1 MRVHVHER
9 LRVTV
14 YVFNINGELKEHM
27 WVCVLVCAGGC
38 VCVWMSKWPAT
49 MTTLKTK
56 QKTLATNIPFGKA
69 RSCRIPYKNFSN

>member
-38 VCVWMSKWPAT
+38 VCVDE
-49 MTTLKTK
+49 
-56 QKTLATNIPFGKA
+56 
-69 RSCRIPYKNFSN
+69 